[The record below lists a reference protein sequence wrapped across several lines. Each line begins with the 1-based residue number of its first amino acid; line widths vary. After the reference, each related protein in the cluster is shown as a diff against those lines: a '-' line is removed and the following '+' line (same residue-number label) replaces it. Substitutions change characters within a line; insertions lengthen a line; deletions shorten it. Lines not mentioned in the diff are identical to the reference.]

1 MKRRALVVDDEKMVA
16 ALVRDVLT
24 VAGFEVA
31 LAHTA
36 GAASEAFETFDPD
49 VAILDISLGP
59 GPSGLDVAHMASES
73 YPGVA
78 LLLLTRYPD
87 MRTAQVRPED
97 LPANCGF
104 LSKDNVTDSSALL
117 NAIEALLHDHD
128 LMGSELGGQANPL
141 ARLTPVQLGVL
152 RMVAQG
158 YTSTE
163 IARRR
168 QCSTSAVEK
177 VLKGIYQ
184 RLDIATDG
192 VIHPRVE
199 AIRIFAAA
207 AVLPERPN
215 GQ

>member
-1 MKRRALVVDDEKMVA
+1 MQRRALVVDDEKLVA
-16 ALVRDVLT
+16 ALVRDVLVT
-24 VAGFEVA
+24 AGFEVE

-36 GAASEAFETFDPD
+36 GDASEAFKKFDPD

-59 GPSGLDVAHMASES
+59 GPSGLDVAYMASES

-87 MRTAQVRPED
+87 LRTAQVRPED

-104 LSKDNVTDSSALL
+104 LTKDSVADASALL
-117 NAIEALLHDHD
+117 AAVEALLQDD
-128 LMGSELGGQANPL
+128 GLRGSEHGGGTNPL

-168 QCSTSAVEK
+168 QCSVSAVEK

-184 RLDIATDG
+184 RLEIATDG
-192 VIHPRVE
+192 MIHPRVE
-199 AIRIFAAA
+199 AIRIYAAA